1 MRVLWIGGFGLK
13 SLNDNNTSG
22 YNGGG
27 WLASLKKEIIKCS
40 DVTLGI
46 AFCKEHCFQKVVQDN
61 ISYYVVPNYHKSRKD
76 KYLDFIHIKDVTR
89 DEIQW
94 SHYENQLKMVIDD
107 FKPDVI
113 EIFGSEFYF
122 SLAARV
128 SKHIPT
134 VLHFQGILSLYIY
147 IFLPP
152 GISKWQYIMSG
163 KGLRGKY
170 NNFQYLAY
178 WQRSAYREKAVLK
191 AVPHVIGRT
200 DWDKQAI
207 AVLNPNAKYHYGGEI
222 LRDVF
227 YENKERTIPSKIT
240 ISSTISFPTY
250 KGYDVILKVANIL
263 KNELHLDF
271 VWNVYGNI
279 NPDFIEKQVGL
290 RHEGVDVRVCGVAS
304 PTQLRDALLEST
316 MYFHPSYTENSPNS
330 VCEAQ
335 ILGVPVVASR
345 VGGTDSLVE
354 HGKTGF
360 LYPVTDPYIAAY
372 YIMYLVD
379 NPDVNIAI
387 GKAAKQ
393 VATARHDKKKI
404 VNELMETYQEMIDA
418 SNG

>member
-290 RHEGVDVRVCGVAS
+290 RHEGVDVRLCGVAS

>member
-178 WQRSAYREKAVLK
+178 WQRSASREKAVLK

-290 RHEGVDVRVCGVAS
+290 RHEGVDVRLCGVAS

>member
-134 VLHFQGILSLYIY
+134 VLHFQGFLSLSIY

-290 RHEGVDVRVCGVAS
+290 RHEGVDVRLCGVAS

>member
-134 VLHFQGILSLYIY
+134 VLHFQGLLSLSIY

-290 RHEGVDVRVCGVAS
+290 RHEGVDVRLCGVAS

>member
-134 VLHFQGILSLYIY
+134 VLHFQGILSLSIY

-279 NPDFIEKQVGL
+279 NPDFMEKQVGL
-290 RHEGVDVRVCGVAS
+290 RHEGVDVRLCGVAS

-379 NPDVNIAI
+379 NPDINIAI

>member
-134 VLHFQGILSLYIY
+134 VLHFQGILSLSLY

-290 RHEGVDVRVCGVAS
+290 RHEGVDVRLCGVAS